1 MMEKLQKIL
10 LKWGGRKSLLVLTL
24 VSVVTSA
31 LLTSTIM
38 TLLWSD
44 EPRFMEFLRNAVLTA
59 IVVPAVIAPIIGTF
73 ILKLFFKVH
82 ALEQETR
89 FLATYDAL
97 TGLLSRRA
105 FYENAERQ
113 LKMAVRNEEPLS
125 VLVADLD
132 GFKAVND
139 THGHNA
145 GDQVLKKIGEIIVQN
160 SRETDLAGR
169 VGGDEFVFCLPG
181 ASIKEAKEF
190 GERLLQAVNEG
201 DFSHHGTPVEFGIS
215 IGMHVQKVQSDT
227 ILSDLIHKAD
237 VALYQAKNDGKGR
250 LR

>member
-1 MMEKLQKIL
+1 MEKLQKIL
-10 LKWGGRKSLLVLTL
+10 LKWGVRKSLLVLTL
-24 VSVVTSA
+24 FSVVTSA
-31 LLTSTIM
+31 LLTGTIM
-38 TLLWSD
+38 MLLWSN
-44 EPRFMEFLRNAVLTA
+44 EPRFMEFLQNAVIIA
-59 IVVPAVIAPIIGTF
+59 IAVPAVIAPIIGTF

-113 LKMAVRNEEPLS
+113 LKMAVRNQEPIS

-145 GDQVLKKIGEIIVQN
+145 GDQVLKQVGEIVVKN
-160 SRETDLAGR
+160 SRESDLAGR

-181 ASIKEAKEF
+181 ASEEEAKEF
-190 GERLLQAVNEG
+190 GERLLKAVTDA
-201 DFSHHGTPVEFGIS
+201 DFSHNGTPVELGIS
-215 IGMHVQKVQSDT
+215 IGMHVQNAESGAL
-227 ILSDLIHKAD
+227 LSDLIHEAD
-237 VALYQAKNDGKGR
+237 MALYEAKSQGKGR